1 MESFNRKV
9 RKGAQT
15 FPLVAKQRGGTQGG
29 EFMSFTESH
38 RGLHRGHRENQ
49 RQLWARRNKRFEYSD
64 FSELLNISFN
74 IKIFLL

>member
-38 RGLHRGHRENQ
+38 RGHKENQ
-49 RQLWARRNKRFEYSD
+49 RQLWARRNKRFEYSH